1 LYWNEECRLSLD
13 PAFPSH
19 VRVTDPALIK
29 GEETIAC
36 SNGIAKKAE
45 NFMKAIPTYIKHLG
59 GRITYRKQRMK
70 FPVFRLLFPLVAR
83 RNKLEKGQSTPRNR
97 GKR

>member
-1 LYWNEECRLSLD
+1 MLFYLFKRYKFISSLKFKKVEKLYWNEECRFSLD

-45 NFMKAIPTYIKHLG
+45 NFMKALPTYIKHLG
-59 GRITYRKQRMK
+59 GGITYRK
-70 FPVFRLLFPLVAR
+70 
-83 RNKLEKGQSTPRNR
+83 
-97 GKR
+97 

>member
-1 LYWNEECRLSLD
+1 
-13 PAFPSH
+13 
-19 VRVTDPALIK
+19 
-29 GEETIAC
+29 
-36 SNGIAKKAE
+36 
-45 NFMKAIPTYIKHLG
+45 MKAIPTYSKRLG

-70 FPVFRLLFPLVAR
+70 FPVFRPLLPLVAR